1 MQFHSQRAEGVN
13 EAAGGNYGRTMT
25 DTASKKLDAEY
36 LFSMTAA
43 IAGSSAVIKGG
54 PSGTRFIAEVTGG
67 TFEGPKLSG
76 TILGPAGDWV
86 TARKNRTI
94 KLDVRL
100 TLLTDDGEH
109 ILVTYCGVGV
119 PGDDGV
125 TNIRTAPLFETG
137 AEKYAWLNDVQAVG
151 IGTSTGDSV
160 SYEVYALH

>member
-1 MQFHSQRAEGVN
+1 MPDTSDTQLAAEHLF
-13 EAAGGNYGRTMT
+13 TMT
-25 DTASKKLDAEY
+25 ASIGA
-36 LFSMTAA
+36 
-43 IAGSSAVIKGG
+43 SSALIKGG

-86 TARKNRTI
+86 TARRNRTI

-109 ILVTYCGVGV
+109 ILVTYCGVGS
-119 PGDDGV
+119 PGEDGI

-151 IGTSTGDSV
+151 IGTSTSDSV
-160 SYEVYALH
+160 TYEVYALK